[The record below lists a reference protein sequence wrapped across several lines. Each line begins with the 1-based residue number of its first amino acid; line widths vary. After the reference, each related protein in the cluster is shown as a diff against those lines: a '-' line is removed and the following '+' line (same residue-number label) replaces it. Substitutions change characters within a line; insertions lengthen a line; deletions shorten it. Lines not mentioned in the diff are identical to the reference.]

1 MNIEFYVETIA
12 LICKVF
18 LYFLI
23 ASDIAVSKS
32 DTILTSEFLYVTF
45 FFPSL
50 KALNVF
56 WDLPFI
62 HGILKF
68 HGILKTQVMYFY
80 SLSCI
85 LSGSFQGKHC
95 VF

>member
-45 FFPSL
+45 FFSL
-50 KALNVF
+50 FESFERLLRSSFYPWYSEISWYSKNTSDVF
-56 WDLPFI
+56 LFI
-62 HGILKF
+62 ELY
-68 HGILKTQVMYFY
+68 T
-80 SLSCI
+80 
-85 LSGSFQGKHC
+85 
-95 VF
+95 